1 MLRLC
6 LLWVLWSGELLVGVY
21 ITVCRFCLMVDF
33 AFLVLFWCY
42 LVLCWIPFV
51 VGSFGDWWLGD
62 WICVLVLW
70 VGSSNCGW
78 F

>member
-33 AFLVLFWCY
+33 AFWCCFGVIWCY
-42 LVLCWIPFV
+42 VGFLLWSVPLVI
-51 VGSFGDWWLGD
+51 GG
-62 WICVLVLW
+62 LVI
-70 VGSSNCGW
+70 G
-78 F
+78 FAF